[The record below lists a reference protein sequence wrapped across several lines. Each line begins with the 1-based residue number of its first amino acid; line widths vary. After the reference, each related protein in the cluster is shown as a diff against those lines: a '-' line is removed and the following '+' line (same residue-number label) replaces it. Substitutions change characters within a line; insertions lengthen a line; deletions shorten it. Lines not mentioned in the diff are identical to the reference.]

1 MKTIAH
7 SELHFWLNILYYIW
21 FFGHKKIIFGSG
33 VLKSFRFQIFGV
45 ENGFEVKKYWDL
57 IFWVEITELFLS
69 LCVLLAVP
77 LNPASSKK
85 WERYG

>member
-45 ENGFEVKKYWDL
+45 ENGFEAKN
-57 IFWVEITELFLS
+57 IGI
-69 LCVLLAVP
+69 
-77 LNPASSKK
+77 
-85 WERYG
+85 